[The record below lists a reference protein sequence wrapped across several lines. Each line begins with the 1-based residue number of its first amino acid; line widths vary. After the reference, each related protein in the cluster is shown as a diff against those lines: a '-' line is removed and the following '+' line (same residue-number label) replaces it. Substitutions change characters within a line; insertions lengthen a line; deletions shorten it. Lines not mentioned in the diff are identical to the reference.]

1 MYEIEI
7 NDDTTLTG
15 LLQSFENLKDA
26 NIEGYVKINGE
37 KIYYSD
43 PKLIKKL
50 KKFFN
55 TKQPN
60 QNETKKIK
68 RHYTYP
74 EAIHKQVTL
83 WTLSNNLLFTYYL
96 GITLKY
102 IKEENKEDL
111 KNYYV
116 NIYSDDKYSTY
127 QCDFRP
133 VPGTASFD
141 ESMKKNGRVIVRRNE
156 FPVSRDILRIPFES
170 IYINVPRNYDE
181 WLKSR
186 YGERYMIP
194 DPDFQDKDNN
204 PNMYLWSGVNAIYKK
219 CL

>member
-43 PKLIKKL
+43 PKLIEKL

-60 QNETKKIK
+60 PNETKKIK

-74 EAIHKQVTL
+74 ETIHKQATL

-116 NIYSDDKYSTY
+116 NIYSDDKYESLRDLHLLANILLILEYKDLFIIQEKLNSLFLNLSANDIKKLNMVILKIKKYGINGNLINQCFSTNILAKELEE
-127 QCDFRP
+127 
-133 VPGTASFD
+133 TNN
-141 ESMKKNGRVIVRRNE
+141 EIKK
-156 FPVSRDILRIPFES
+156 LKKTLK
-170 IYINVPRNYDE
+170 NY
-181 WLKSR
+181 K
-186 YGERYMIP
+186 
-194 DPDFQDKDNN
+194 
-204 PNMYLWSGVNAIYKK
+204 
-219 CL
+219 

>member
-26 NIEGYVKINGE
+26 NIEGYIKINGE
-37 KIYYSD
+37 KIYYSG
-43 PKLIKKL
+43 PNLIEKL
-50 KKFFN
+50 KNFFN

-74 EAIHKQVTL
+74 ETIHKQATL

-116 NIYSDDKYSTY
+116 NIYSDDKYESLRDLHLLANILLILEYKDLFIIQEKLNSLFLNLSANDIKKLNMVILKIKKYGINGNLINQCFSTNILAKELEE
-127 QCDFRP
+127 
-133 VPGTASFD
+133 TNN
-141 ESMKKNGRVIVRRNE
+141 EIKK
-156 FPVSRDILRIPFES
+156 LKKTLK
-170 IYINVPRNYDE
+170 NY
-181 WLKSR
+181 K
-186 YGERYMIP
+186 
-194 DPDFQDKDNN
+194 
-204 PNMYLWSGVNAIYKK
+204 
-219 CL
+219 

>member
-43 PKLIKKL
+43 PKLIEKL

-60 QNETKKIK
+60 PNETKKIK

-74 EAIHKQVTL
+74 ETIHKQATL

-116 NIYSDDKYSTY
+116 NIYSDDKYESLRDLHLLANILLILEYKDLFIIQEKLNSLFLNLSANDIKKLNMVILKIKKYGINGNLINQCFSTNILAKELEE
-127 QCDFRP
+127 
-133 VPGTASFD
+133 TNN
-141 ESMKKNGRVIVRRNE
+141 EIKK
-156 FPVSRDILRIPFES
+156 
-170 IYINVPRNYDE
+170 
-181 WLKSR
+181 LK
-186 YGERYMIP
+186 
-194 DPDFQDKDNN
+194 KT
-204 PNMYLWSGVNAIYKK
+204 LKK
-219 CL
+219 

>member
-43 PKLIKKL
+43 PKLIEKL

-60 QNETKKIK
+60 PNETKKIK

-74 EAIHKQVTL
+74 ETIHKQATL

-116 NIYSDDKYSTY
+116 NIYSDDKYESLRDLHLLANILLILEYKDLFIIQEKLNSLFLNLSANDIKKLNMVILKIKKYGINGNLINQCFSTNILAKELEE
-127 QCDFRP
+127 
-133 VPGTASFD
+133 TNN
-141 ESMKKNGRVIVRRNE
+141 EIKKH
-156 FPVSRDILRIPFES
+156 
-170 IYINVPRNYDE
+170 
-181 WLKSR
+181 
-186 YGERYMIP
+186 
-194 DPDFQDKDNN
+194 
-204 PNMYLWSGVNAIYKK
+204 
-219 CL
+219 

>member
-43 PKLIKKL
+43 PKLIEKL
-50 KKFFN
+50 KNFFN

-68 RHYTYP
+68 KHYTYP

-83 WTLSNNLLFTYYL
+83 LTLSNNLLFTYYL

-116 NIYSDDKYSTY
+116 NIYSDDKYESLRDLHLLANILLILEYKDLFIIQEKLNSLFLNLSANDIKKLNMVILKIKKYGINGNLINQCFSTNIL
-127 QCDFRP
+127 
-133 VPGTASFD
+133 AK
-141 ESMKKNGRVIVRRNE
+141 EKKKI
-156 FPVSRDILRIPFES
+156 
-170 IYINVPRNYDE
+170 
-181 WLKSR
+181 KS
-186 YGERYMIP
+186 
-194 DPDFQDKDNN
+194 
-204 PNMYLWSGVNAIYKK
+204 YK
-219 CL
+219 